1 MSIYII
7 FLVIIILL
15 TKLNCLRKVFILYIE
30 KNSTSLPS
38 NLNTYIVFQSFST
51 ILLLN
56 TSSVLFFTNCV
67 CIFAILSIIILNF
80 STSNIQ
86 RNFFQNIFKKKLKD
100 FTYFLYLSFGN
111 LIYFLFLYFFTVI
124 IAMILELV
132 FIVFNIVLCL

>member
-38 NLNTYIVFQSFST
+38 NLNTYIVFQSFRT

-67 CIFAILSIIILNF
+67 CIFAILSIIIPNF

-86 RNFFQNIFKKKLKD
+86 RNFFQNIFKKIERLHV
-100 FTYFLYLSFGN
+100 FFVLIFGN
-111 LIYFLFLYFFTVI
+111 LIYFAFLYFFTVI

>member
-38 NLNTYIVFQSFST
+38 NLNTFIVFQSFRT

-67 CIFAILSIIILNF
+67 CIFAILSIIIPNF

-86 RNFFQNIFKKKLKD
+86 RNFFQNIFKKIERFHVFFVLI
-100 FTYFLYLSFGN
+100 FGN
-111 LIYFLFLYFFTVI
+111 LIYFAFLYFFTVI

-132 FIVFNIVLCL
+132 FIVFNIVICL